1 MADGVIQRRVGSGML
16 AELRPDRWR
25 HGAVE
30 LIIDGT
36 PQSHVCLDDPTAL
49 FFEYVQRMG
58 HVIDLV
64 RPAGQPITAVHLGA
78 GALTLPRYIGATRPG
93 SRQQV
98 IELDRDLVD
107 LVREEL
113 PWDRAAGIRV
123 RYGDARAT
131 LARLPAAL
139 RGTVDVLVVDV
150 FAGAQTPAHVTSG
163 EFYREAAAFLAPD
176 GVLLV
181 NVADGPPMPY
191 ARSQAVTV
199 GEAVGPVL
207 ALAETGVL
215 KGRRFGNVVLAAVPA
230 GIPNH
235 WHATLLG
242 AGPYPAGVLG
252 GEELQRFTA
261 GARAVD
267 DATATGSPAPGRG
280 VLRFASD

>member
-1 MADGVIQRRVGSGML
+1 MR
-16 AELRPDRWR
+16 AEIRADRWR
-25 HGAVE
+25 RGAYE
-30 LIIDGT
+30 LILDGT
-36 PQSHVCLDDPTAL
+36 PQSHVCLDDPREL
-49 FFEYVQRMG
+49 FYEYIQRMG

-64 RPAGQPITAVHLGA
+64 RPAGAPITAVHLGA
-78 GALTLPRYIGATRPG
+78 GALTLPRYIDATRPG

-107 LVREEL
+107 FVREEL

-123 RYGDARAT
+123 RYGDARAM
-131 LARLPAAL
+131 LERLPAAL

-150 FAGAQTPAHVTSG
+150 FAGAQTPAHVTSL

-181 NVADGPPMPY
+181 NLADGPPMTY

-215 KGRRFGNVVLAAVPA
+215 KGRRFGNVVLAAAPG
-230 GIPNH
+230 GIPAH
-235 WHATLLG
+235 WLGTLLG
-242 AGPYPAGVLG
+242 AGPYPSGVLG
-252 GEELQRFTA
+252 GDELRRFTA

-280 VLRFASD
+280 VLRFSSD